1 MFEAAVA
8 GALALC
14 SKSPKHAL
22 PPLSPASP
30 VQASSPQV
38 QYFEPLSQEQKKH
51 CIQLNICFRCRQ
63 HGHSSYHGSCP
74 NNDWRARSR
83 ELPSTPSAAA
93 QSSQLPASTT
103 LASAPRPRRSRA
115 SPTSRTSTL
124 KSQLESLTSLFT
136 ALEEQPAGYAE
147 GAAIEIV
154 AVQCHLST
162 SSTGASHRVT
172 DYSSTAICRARSN
185 LTDHHAA
192 GHSNWHFR
200 RPLLR
205 NVVSTA
211 PAAPPQR
218 TLRSRQRT
226 KSPAAS
232 STRRPSKLLA
242 FNGNHP
248 P

>member
-1 MFEAAVA
+1 MVTQAIMAR
-8 GALALC
+8 ALTTTGE
-14 SKSPKHAL
+14 HA
-22 PPLSPASP
+22 
-30 VQASSPQV
+30 
-38 QYFEPLSQEQKKH
+38 
-51 CIQLNICFRCRQ
+51 
-63 HGHSSYHGSCP
+63 
-74 NNDWRARSR
+74 R
-83 ELPSTPSAAA
+83 ERLPSTPSAAA

-192 GHSNWHFR
+192 GHLTGIFAVHFSER
-200 RPLLR
+200 RLNGTSR
-205 NVVSTA
+205 SASAHSAFSTTHQI
-211 PAAPPQR
+211 P
-218 TLRSRQRT
+218 SSF
-226 KSPAAS
+226 KHSPS
-232 STRRPSKLLA
+232 E
-242 FNGNHP
+242 
-248 P
+248 